1 MASKYSSEDTTATIR
16 VIDDSPLAAGLVGQ
30 AYEDSFAKEDRE
42 IKRGTNTSN
51 TRSPKKGGRRGEEQ
65 SFRDNSHKRGLK
77 SSQANKHGFEKP
89 VKNKFMTLKS
99 VKRLSLLTW
108 LRKWQLRFVK

>member
-1 MASKYSSEDTTATIR
+1 MKQQNRKAREAQAAQLKAAEEAARRKAAEEAQQRTLEQMRKMASKYSSEDTTATIR

-51 TRSPKKGGRRGEEQ
+51 TRSPKKVVVVV
-65 SFRDNSHKRGLK
+65 K
-77 SSQANKHGFEKP
+77 SS
-89 VKNKFMTLKS
+89 LS
-99 VKRLSLLTW
+99 VITHIN
-108 LRKWQLRFVK
+108 VV